1 MDGVKT
7 TGPAPAPQVASSS
20 EYERQR
26 DENMRQNHAK
36 LCALGLGAP
45 FLAQGP
51 KPSGR
56 PSSRKRESAE
66 SPQLPSRS
74 SGRLVKQPR
83 VDYSEEEE
91 RCPQLR
97 TARRGASSS
106 TTSHQSSLPP
116 QGAGPAAGDCRGGGG
131 GGVVVGGGGGGV
143 VAAAAAMAAAAAA
156 ALELRA
162 DGSAGAKL
170 WLHPSLAFVDI
181 YMLAGAGCAV
191 ASCLAP
197 DGCSV
202 RIEVGSGADVRVLEL
217 PMPLP
222 PVCDEPQRREFFDCS
237 GGVWWLRWMLEARRR
252 HARMTICSTPP
263 PSTPRNPPHTGRVE
277 AGPAAWSC
285 GPTHAH

>member
-51 KPSGR
+51 
-56 PSSRKRESAE
+56 
-66 SPQLPSRS
+66 
-74 SGRLVKQPR
+74 
-83 VDYSEEEE
+83 
-91 RCPQLR
+91 
-97 TARRGASSS
+97 
-106 TTSHQSSLPP
+106 
-116 QGAGPAAGDCRGGGG
+116 
-131 GGVVVGGGGGGV
+131 
-143 VAAAAAMAAAAAA
+143 AA

-263 PSTPRNPPHTGRVE
+263 PSTPRNPPHTGCVE